1 MSDTGFFSGIYQ
13 HARSQ
18 AELLDRVLVRLNA
31 GTSRPEDEDRQH
43 LATWLRSLEPPRTE
57 DYGALFARSLLGKHG
72 PSFQQGWGEL
82 GDALQQSPVA
92 PSIIAR
98 LEELARVLEQEQAVA
113 LARLR
118 GGS

>member
-1 MSDTGFFSGIYQ
+1 MSDIGLFSGIYQ
-13 HARSQ
+13 HARQQ

-72 PSFQQGWGEL
+72 ISFQEGWGEL
-82 GDALQQSPVA
+82 GDALWQDPVA
-92 PSIIAR
+92 PSTIAR

>member
-1 MSDTGFFSGIYQ
+1 MSDTGLFSGIYQ
-13 HARSQ
+13 HARGH

-31 GTSRPEDEDRQH
+31 GTSEPEDDDRQR

-72 PSFQQGWGEL
+72 TSFQQGWAQIS
-82 GDALQQSPVA
+82 DALGRNPVA
-92 PSIIAR
+92 QAVVAR
-98 LEELARVLEQEQAVA
+98 LEELARVLEQEQAAA

-118 GGS
+118 GGA